1 MKDKLIDVSI
11 KTMVGQLPQI
21 ITQNNKKIENT
32 FDSIYDDQNSILILP
47 KIDTTKSNINTT
59 QQYVKTYSGIFK
71 NIQTDIL
78 IVNSSVNFKDKLNH
92 NDLNNRY
99 IYNSSI
105 INSSIQTSLDSYMH
119 NAESIAV
126 VIKNNNVM
134 SLQEV
139 LDQYVL
145 NNNQETNNQSND
157 EQIYGITQ
165 KLQNNILV
173 EPESYT
179 FDDNVLFATNTQ
191 LKRMN
196 LLPYQYNDIKG
207 GYLYTYYD
215 YNNVLTISDKHTA
228 SIKGLPGKTVQVK
241 LNDTK
246 SKAFYRIIL
255 SRKENKFLRVSKDEL
270 VRLSLICI
278 NDSDEYGSEWD
289 ILNYS
294 IRHAEDLIIERK

>member
-21 ITQNNKKIENT
+21 ITQNNEIIENT
-32 FDSIYDDQNSILILP
+32 FDSIYDDQKSILILP
-47 KIDTTKSNINTT
+47 KIDTTKSNIDKT
-59 QQYVKTYSGIFK
+59 QQYVKTYTGIFK
-71 NIQTDIL
+71 NVQTDIL
-78 IVNSSVNFKDKLNH
+78 TVNSSANFKDKLNH

-99 IYNSSI
+99 IGENI
-105 INSSIQTSLDSYMH
+105 PESLETYMH
-119 NAESIAV
+119 NAESIGV
-126 VIKNNNVM
+126 VINNDNGINVM
-134 SLQEV
+134 SLQEI
-139 LDQYVL
+139 LNQYVL
-145 NNNQETNNQSND
+145 NKNSQSDQSNNTD
-157 EQIYGITQ
+157 QIYGITQ

-179 FDDNVLFATNTQ
+179 FEDNVLFATNTQ
-191 LKRMN
+191 LKHMN

-215 YNNVLTISDKHTA
+215 YNNVLTISDNHTA

-278 NDSDEYGSEWD
+278 NDSEEYGTEWD
-289 ILNYS
+289 VLNYS